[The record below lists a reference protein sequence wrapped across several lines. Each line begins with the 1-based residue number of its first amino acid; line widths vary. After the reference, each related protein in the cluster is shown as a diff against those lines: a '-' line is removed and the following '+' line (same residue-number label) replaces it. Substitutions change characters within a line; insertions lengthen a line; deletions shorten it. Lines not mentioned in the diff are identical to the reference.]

1 MTQLPSV
8 GRDVHYVSR
17 GSADGEFPKACRA
30 AKVTEVQHTEPDAY
44 RHDDLPNVGLCV
56 TNPDGHFFHP
66 LGKSGGIRHAAGHP
80 VPGGETH
87 LCDGLDYA
95 PGTWHWPARV

>member
-17 GSADGEFPKACRA
+17 GSADGVFPPACRA
-30 AKVTEVQHTEPDAY
+30 AKVTEVGGDTSVDV
-44 RHDDLPNVGLCV
+44 PNVGLCV

-66 LGKSGGIRHAAGHP
+66 LSKNGGIAYDGGHAHTEDLAM
-80 VPGGETH
+80 
-87 LCDGLDYA
+87 CDTLFHE